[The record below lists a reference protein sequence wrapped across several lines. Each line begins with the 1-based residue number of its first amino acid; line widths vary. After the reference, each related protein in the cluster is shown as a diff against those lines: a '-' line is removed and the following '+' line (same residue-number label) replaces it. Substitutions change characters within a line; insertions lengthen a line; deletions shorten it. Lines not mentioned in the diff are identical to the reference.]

1 MVIVDEA
8 RGVGLG
14 LGKEREKW
22 EPDEAFSVDTLTHGG
37 SRFLCCYTS
46 LPIFVTHQNTH
57 GDVYRSARPVCLP
70 LHFVLFILFN
80 YCTPVSSLPPPIP
93 F

>member
-22 EPDEAFSVDTLTHGG
+22 DTLTRGG
-37 SRFLCCYTS
+37 SRFLVMEEDVSFAEGSRPSRRPYEG
-46 LPIFVTHQNTH
+46 VWH
-57 GDVYRSARPVCLP
+57 G
-70 LHFVLFILFN
+70 FFF
-80 YCTPVSSLPPPIP
+80 
-93 F
+93 

>member
-22 EPDEAFSVDTLTHGG
+22 DTLQPFATTLRRGAVW
-37 SRFLCCYTS
+37 
-46 LPIFVTHQNTH
+46 IFFCQV
-57 GDVYRSARPVCLP
+57 
-70 LHFVLFILFN
+70 
-80 YCTPVSSLPPPIP
+80 
-93 F
+93 

>member
-22 EPDEAFSVDTLTHGG
+22 KPDEAFSVDTLTRGG
-37 SRFLCCYTS
+37 SGFLVVEEDLS
-46 LPIFVTHQNTH
+46 FAERIFGEGAWESAQQVAH
-57 GDVYRSARPVCLP
+57 GRETLRMEGVGL
-70 LHFVLFILFN
+70 
-80 YCTPVSSLPPPIP
+80 
-93 F
+93 

>member
-22 EPDEAFSVDTLTHGG
+22 DTLTCGG
-37 SRFLCCYTS
+37 SRFL
-46 LPIFVTHQNTH
+46 VVEE
-57 GDVYRSARPVCLP
+57 DVSFAEGSDFWGRC
-70 LHFVLFILFN
+70 IGE
-80 YCTPVSSLPPPIP
+80 CTAGCAWV
-93 F
+93 

>member
-22 EPDEAFSVDTLTHGG
+22 ELDEAFSVDILTCGG
-37 SRFLCCYTS
+37 SRFLVVEEDLS
-46 LPIFVTHQNTH
+46 FVE
-57 GDVYRSARPVCLP
+57 GRD
-70 LHFVLFILFN
+70 FW
-80 YCTPVSSLPPPIP
+80 
-93 F
+93 

>member
-22 EPDEAFSVDTLTHGG
+22 EPDEAFSVDTLTRGG
-37 SRFLCCYTS
+37 SRFL
-46 LPIFVTHQNTH
+46 V
-57 GDVYRSARPVCLP
+57 
-70 LHFVLFILFN
+70 VLVVEEDLSFAEGRDFW
-80 YCTPVSSLPPPIP
+80 
-93 F
+93 